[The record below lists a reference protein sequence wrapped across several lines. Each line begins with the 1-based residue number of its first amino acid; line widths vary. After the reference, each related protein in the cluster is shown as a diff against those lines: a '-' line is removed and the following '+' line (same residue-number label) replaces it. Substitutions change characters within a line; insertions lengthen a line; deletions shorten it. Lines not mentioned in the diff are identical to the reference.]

1 MEAMT
6 TGTKIRPAKGT
17 TKRFNVVGR
26 AVSDGLARMVDI
38 APPHITVFTEESD
51 WAFLGGDFRD
61 AIDSLIASD
70 ERLQPPLPFDEDED
84 LVEAK

>member
-1 MEAMT
+1 MRVMATE
-6 TGTKIRPAKGT
+6 TKIRPSKKT
-17 TKRFNVVGR
+17 VKRSRVVGW

-70 ERLQPPLPFDEDED
+70 ERLQPPLPFDEDDE